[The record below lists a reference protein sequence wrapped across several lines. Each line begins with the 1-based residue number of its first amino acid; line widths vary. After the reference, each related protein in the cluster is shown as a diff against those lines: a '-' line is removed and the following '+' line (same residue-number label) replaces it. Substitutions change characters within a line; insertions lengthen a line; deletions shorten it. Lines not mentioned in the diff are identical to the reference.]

1 VADKPAARAA
11 EDSAASRSG
20 GRGGAA
26 SGVADATASNLR
38 TRVGDFELA
47 AAQST
52 IRWRVVEGRAVQRSP
67 DAGATWLNQYT
78 APSGVFLTAGTAP
91 SATICWLV
99 GRAGAIVV
107 STDGVW
113 QRVTFPDAVDLASVI
128 APDART
134 ATVTTVDGRRFAT
147 ADGGRTWTRR

>member
-1 VADKPAARAA
+1 M
-11 EDSAASRSG
+11 
-20 GRGGAA
+20 
-26 SGVADATASNLR
+26 
-38 TRVGDFELA
+38 
-47 AAQST
+47 
-52 IRWRVVEGRAVQRSP
+52 QRSP
-67 DAGATWLNQYT
+67 DAGATWSNQYT

-91 SATICWLV
+91 SATVCWLV

-113 QRVTFPDAVDLASVI
+113 QRVTFPDAVDLASVV